1 MGFSRRVLLLLF
13 FSSAS
18 ASFAGHAEAKRHAKE
33 ARRQAKETKKLAVRD
48 TSDRKAMAKQHDL
61 DRRALNAG
69 NAELDKAR
77 RQDLVDLTRRRQAHV
92 TRPVIDASPVEEP
105 KPGIKPVT
113 RGVDAAPDPKK
124 K

>member
-1 MGFSRRVLLLLF
+1 MAFSRRALLSLF
-13 FSSAS
+13 FTSAPAAL
-18 ASFAGHAEAKRHAKE
+18 ASHAEAKRHAKE
-33 ARRQAKETKKLAVRD
+33 ARRQAKETKKLAIRD
-48 TSDRKAMAKQHDL
+48 TSDRKAMAKQREV
-61 DRRALNAG
+61 DRRALNVG

-92 TRPVIDASPVEEP
+92 TRPVVDASPVEEP

-113 RGVDAAPDPKK
+113 RGIDGAPEPKK